1 MNFLRMGRCPI
12 PYLLFS
18 FEIIASFGISQAS
31 LILHSLIAIIVITT
45 KSKQKRLVE
54 ENASPLFPIVYNSI
68 EVSVYQTQGQAPSMN
83 YITIGN

>member
-12 PYLLFS
+12 PYLLFV
-18 FEIIASFGISQAS
+18 IA
-31 LILHSLIAIIVITT
+31 T